1 MDPKSEFSP
10 PALLSGPT
18 TQSIMASSHM
28 RVPKDHPMENVT
40 KELIIDAGDGV
51 RLMALHSP
59 QPGGTKK
66 GLAILLHGWEGSH
79 NSVYMIRTSRAL
91 FDRRF
96 DVLRLNLR
104 DHGPTHHLNQGLFL
118 GTLIQESHR
127 GVIKAAELADGG
139 PVFLAG
145 WSMGGNFAL
154 RMGLRHASEPIPG
167 LKRIAAISPGINP
180 EDSTVTLDNI
190 LWSRYYFMKKWR
202 RSLRAKQE
210 AWPDVYDFSDVLK
223 CVTVMGMTA
232 KMLQTYTDY
241 KSCNDYFSCYNIT
254 GDVLYDLAT
263 PTTILTAEDDP
274 VITVKDFYDLK
285 LNDITELFI
294 TAHGG
299 HSGFIEGWKFTS
311 YYEHWLPDLF
321 ERELEQS

>member
-18 TQSIMASSHM
+18 AQSIMASSHM
-28 RVPKDHPMENVT
+28 RVSKNHPMENAT
-40 KELIIDAGDGV
+40 RELIIDAGDGV

-59 QPGGTKK
+59 QPGGTDK

-91 FDRRF
+91 FDRGF

-118 GTLIQESHR
+118 GTLIEESHR
-127 GVIKAAELADGG
+127 AVIKAAELAGG
-139 PVFLAG
+139 LPVFLAG

-154 RMGLRHASEPIPG
+154 RMGLRHASEPIVG

-180 EDSTVTLDNI
+180 EDSTVTLDSI
-190 LWSRYYFMKKWR
+190 LWSRFYFMKKWR

-210 AWPDVYDFSDVLK
+210 AWPDLYDFSDVLS

-254 GDVLYDLAT
+254 GDVLYDLAA

-274 VITVKDFYDLK
+274 VITVKDFYNLK
-285 LNDITELFI
+285 LNDSTELFI

-321 ERELEQS
+321 ERDL